1 MEKTLLSSGEL
12 LSSGMSVGVIGLVG
26 VFLSAS
32 LITAFS
38 ILVFCCTSYHR
49 KSRKIINLGNKTQ
62 SGTFNNQYRM
72 QPIKCGPCHPKC
84 DTKANESKVHGLS

>member
-32 LITAFS
+32 LITAFL
-38 ILVFCCTSYHR
+38 ILAFCCTSYHR
-49 KSRKIINLGNKTQ
+49 KSRKIINHVNKTQ
-62 SGTFNNQYRM
+62 SGTFNNQCYM
-72 QPIKCGPCHPKC
+72 QPIKCRPYHSKC
-84 DTKANESKVHGLS
+84 DTKAHESKVHGLS